1 MDINA
6 ANEFWMLN
14 RVTDGSSVYLCY
26 LKMFFAQPIIYII
39 PIYYIY
45 NFLILCSHSSLSQ
58 PVSFLLLNVLVL
70 GLGFVEGGCCLS
82 FDFVCVCVCVSTRHL
97 FCLIYYYYFT
107 LFRLFIFHTCLSFS
121 SVLMKA
127 IQFMIFQDKV
137 SISRI

>member
-14 RVTDGSSVYLCY
+14 CVTDGSSVYLCY

-39 PIYYIY
+39 PIYYVYI
-45 NFLILCSHSSLSQ
+45 FLILCSHSSLSQ

-82 FDFVCVCVCVSTRHL
+82 FDFVCVCVCEHASFVLSYLLLL
-97 FCLIYYYYFT
+97 FYAFSALHFPY
-107 LFRLFIFHTCLSFS
+107 LS
-121 SVLMKA
+121 V
-127 IQFMIFQDKV
+127 V
-137 SISRI
+137 